1 MVDSFH
7 EIIMHCIGYFGDSLF
22 PIFGREDIAARNKA
36 IRAWFCCYFWCLFV
50 DSSVDLNVDVG

>member
-36 IRAWFCCYFWCLFV
+36 IRA
-50 DSSVDLNVDVG
+50 